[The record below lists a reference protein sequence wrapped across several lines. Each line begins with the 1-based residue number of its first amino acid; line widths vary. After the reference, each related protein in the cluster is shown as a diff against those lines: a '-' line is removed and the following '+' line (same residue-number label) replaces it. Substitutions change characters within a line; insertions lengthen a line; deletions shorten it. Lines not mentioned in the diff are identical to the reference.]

1 MENWQVVQRNKETG
15 EEKTFLG
22 DDKWNTSKETAEKGA
37 ELRLMIVTDKYEGFI
52 RQIPCAADVPSDANV
67 PENFSP

>member
-22 DDKWNTSKETAEKGA
+22 NTTWNTSKETAEKGA
-37 ELRLMIVTDKYEGFI
+37 ELRRMVVSDKYEVFI
-52 RQIPCAADVPSDANV
+52 RHIPCVH
-67 PENFSP
+67 

>member
-22 DDKWNTSKETAEKGA
+22 DYKWNTSKETAEKCA
-37 ELRLMIVTDKYEGFI
+37 ELRRMILSDKYEVFI
-52 RQIPCAADVPSDANV
+52 RRIPCVH
-67 PENFSP
+67 

>member
-22 DDKWNTSKETAEKGA
+22 NTAWNTSKETAEKGA
-37 ELRLMIVTDKYEGFI
+37 ELRRMVVSDKYEVFI
-52 RQIPCAADVPSDANV
+52 RHIPCVH
-67 PENFSP
+67 

>member
-22 DDKWNTSKETAEKGA
+22 DDEWNTSKETAEKGA
-37 ELRLMIVTDKYEGFI
+37 ELRRMVVSDKYEVFI
-52 RQIPCAADVPSDANV
+52 RQITCVH
-67 PENFSP
+67 

>member
-22 DDKWNTSKETAEKGA
+22 DAEWNTSKETAEKGA
-37 ELRLMIVTDKYEGFI
+37 ELRRMIVSDKYEVFI
-52 RQIPCAADVPSDANV
+52 RQIPCVH
-67 PENFSP
+67 

>member
-22 DDKWNTSKETAEKGA
+22 NTTWNTSKETAEKGA
-37 ELRLMIVTDKYEGFI
+37 ELRRMVVSDTYEVFI
-52 RQIPCAADVPSDANV
+52 RHIPCVH
-67 PENFSP
+67 

>member
-22 DDKWNTSKETAEKGA
+22 DTTWNTSKETAVERYPTLK
-37 ELRLMIVTDKYEGFI
+37 T
-52 RQIPCAADVPSDANV
+52 
-67 PENFSP
+67 